1 MSPRAARCNCPSPPA
16 HAKRASV
23 RILFISSTRIGD
35 AVLSTALLDHL
46 LRAHPEARFTI
57 ACGAVAEGVFARMP
71 RRDRTITLVKQP
83 YGRHWLGL
91 WRQVAFTW
99 WDLVVDL
106 RASAL
111 AFLVPTGQRFIAR
124 GGRHPGHRLGH
135 LAALLRIDP
144 PPRPVAWFA
153 DEDAGRAAALVPPG
167 MPFIVLGP
175 SANWDNKVWPA
186 QHFVALFRALTGPGG
201 AMPGARCVVLAGPGA
216 QERALA
222 APVLAGILGAIDGV
236 GALSLPECAALLAR
250 AALFVGNDSG
260 LMHLAAA
267 AGAPTI
273 GLFGPTPASEYA
285 PVGARA
291 VAVLADGPPGA
302 APMDALPVDK
312 VEAAIARLLV
322 PA

>member
-1 MSPRAARCNCPSPPA
+1 M
-16 HAKRASV
+16 

-71 RRDRTITLVKQP
+71 RRDRTITLVKQS

-111 AFLVPTGQRFIAR
+111 AFLVPTRHRFIAR

-153 DEDAGRAAALVPPG
+153 DEDSDRAAALVPPG
-167 MPFIVLGP
+167 LPFIVLGP

-186 QHFVALFRALTGPGG
+186 ARFVALFRALTGPRGP
-201 AMPGARCVVLAGPGA
+201 MPGARCVVLAGPGA

-222 APVLAGILGAIDGV
+222 APVLEAIYGAIDGV

-250 AALFVGNDSG
+250 TALFVGNDSG

-285 PVGARA
+285 PCGPRA

>member
-1 MSPRAARCNCPSPPA
+1 M
-16 HAKRASV
+16 

-46 LRAHPEARFTI
+46 LRVHPKARFTI

-71 RRDRTITLVKQP
+71 RRDRTITLVKQS

-91 WRQVAFTW
+91 WRRVAFTW

-111 AFLVPTGQRFIAR
+111 AFLVPTRRRFIAR

-144 PPRPVAWFA
+144 PPRPVAWFTE
-153 DEDAGRAAALVPPG
+153 EDSDRAAALVPPG
-167 MPFIVLGP
+167 LPFIVLGP
-175 SANWDNKVWPA
+175 SANWDDKVWPA
-186 QHFVALFRALTGPGG
+186 ERFVALFQALTGPSG
-201 AMPGARCVVLAGPGA
+201 AMRGARCVVLAGPGA

-222 APVLAGILGAIDGV
+222 APVLAGIPGAIDGV
-236 GALSLPECAALLAR
+236 GALSLPECAALLVR

-285 PVGARA
+285 PVGRCA
-291 VAVLADGPPGA
+291 VAVLADGTPGR

>member
-1 MSPRAARCNCPSPPA
+1 
-16 HAKRASV
+16 V

-46 LRAHPEARFTI
+46 LRQYPEGRFTI

-71 RRDRTITLVKQP
+71 RRDRTITLIKQP

-99 WDLVVDL
+99 WDIVVDL
-106 RASAL
+106 RASAI
-111 AFLVPTGQRFIAR
+111 AFVVPTSRRFIAR
-124 GGRHPGHRLGH
+124 GGRHPGHRLGQ

-144 PPRPVAWFA
+144 PPHPVAWFA
-153 DEDAGRAAALVPPG
+153 PEDSARAERLVPPG
-167 MPFIVLGP
+167 LPFIVLGP
-175 SANWDNKVWPA
+175 SANWDDKVWPA
-186 QHFVALFRALTGPGG
+186 QRFVELFQALTGPGG
-201 AMPGARCVVLAGPGA
+201 SMGGARCVVLAGPGR

-222 APVLAGILGAIDGV
+222 APVLAGIPGAIDGV

-285 PVGARA
+285 PVGRCA
-291 VAVLADGPPGA
+291 VAVLAEGRPGDA
-302 APMDALPVDK
+302 AMSALTVAK
-312 VEAAIARLLV
+312 VEGAIARLLV